1 MPAKNENAVHQIHR
15 GACFAGKPRS
25 YSERSLGQQHHFSSG
40 RLGRLRL
47 QFNAQKVQLMTISRR
62 AVFLDHPSLDLGDLD
77 LNPLRDCFSE
87 LELFAQTTP
96 DQVIER
102 LKGASVAISNK
113 IVIDAAAMAASPA
126 LKLILITATGTNNV
140 DLAAARA
147 HGITVCNCQGY
158 GTPSV
163 AQHTIMLLLNLATR
177 LADYQKA
184 VAEGRWQQAKQ
195 FCLLDYPIVELE
207 GKTLG
212 LLGHGE
218 LGSAVAR
225 LAEAFGMRVLLG
237 QIPGRPAR
245 PDRLPLE
252 ELLPQID
259 ALTLHC
265 PLNEHTRHFI
275 GARELASMKPG
286 AFVVNTARGGL
297 IDEHALADALR
308 NGHLGGA
315 ATDVLS
321 VEPPTAGNPLLAQD
335 IPRLIVT
342 PHNAW
347 GSREARQRIVG
358 QLTEN
363 AQGYFSGQALR
374 VVS

>member
-1 MPAKNENAVHQIHR
+1 
-15 GACFAGKPRS
+15 
-25 YSERSLGQQHHFSSG
+25 
-40 RLGRLRL
+40 
-47 QFNAQKVQLMTISRR
+47 MTNIVR

-77 LNPLRDCFSE
+77 LGPLRNCFGD
-87 LELFAQTTP
+87 LQLFARTTP

-102 LKGASVAISNK
+102 LKGATVAITNK
-113 IVIDAAAMAASPA
+113 SVIDAQAMAASPE
-126 LKLILITATGTNNV
+126 LKLILISATGTNNV
-140 DLAAARA
+140 DLAAARS

-184 VAEGRWQQAKQ
+184 VGEGRWQQASQ

-218 LGSAVAR
+218 LGSAVGR

-237 QIPGRPAR
+237 QLPGRPAR
-245 PDRLPLE
+245 ADRLPLE
-252 ELLPQID
+252 QLLPQVD

-265 PLNEHTRHFI
+265 PLNEHTRNFI
-275 GARELASMKPG
+275 GARELAQLKPG

-297 IDEHALADALR
+297 IDEQALAEALR
-308 NGHLGGA
+308 SGHLGGA

-321 VEPPTAGNPLLAQD
+321 VEPPAQGNPLLAGD

-358 QLTEN
+358 QMSEN
-363 AQGYFSGQALR
+363 AQGFFSDTARR

>member
-1 MPAKNENAVHQIHR
+1 MTNNA
-15 GACFAGKPRS
+15 
-25 YSERSLGQQHHFSSG
+25 
-40 RLGRLRL
+40 
-47 QFNAQKVQLMTISRR
+47 R

-77 LNPLRDCFSE
+77 LGPLRDCFEE
-87 LELFAQTTP
+87 LQLFARTTP
-96 DQVIER
+96 EQVTER
-102 LKGASVAISNK
+102 LKGATVAITNK
-113 IVIDAAAMAASPA
+113 IVIDAAAMAANPE
-126 LKLILITATGTNNV
+126 LKLILISATGTNNV
-140 DLAAARA
+140 DLAAARS

-184 VAEGRWQQAKQ
+184 VGEGRWQQATQ
-195 FCLLDYPIVELE
+195 FCLLDYPIIELQ

-237 QIPGRPAR
+237 LIPGRPAR

-252 ELLPQID
+252 QLLGQVD

-265 PLNEHTRHFI
+265 PLNEHTRGFI
-275 GARELASMKPG
+275 GARELALLKPG
-286 AFVVNTARGGL
+286 VLVVNTARGGL
-297 IDEHALADALR
+297 IDEQALAESLR
-308 NGHLGGA
+308 SGHLGGA

-321 VEPPTAGNPLLAQD
+321 VEPPTQGNPLLAGD

-358 QLTEN
+358 QMSEN
-363 AQGYFSGQALR
+363 ARGFFSGTPQR

>member
-1 MPAKNENAVHQIHR
+1 
-15 GACFAGKPRS
+15 
-25 YSERSLGQQHHFSSG
+25 
-40 RLGRLRL
+40 
-47 QFNAQKVQLMTISRR
+47 MTNNRR

-77 LNPLRDCFSE
+77 LSELHNSFSE
-87 LELFAQTTP
+87 LQLFSDTTP
-96 DQVIER
+96 QNLVGRVHGAQV
-102 LKGASVAISNK
+102 VISNK
-113 IVIDAAAMAASPA
+113 IALNSETLAACPE
-126 LKLILITATGTNNV
+126 LKLILVSATGTNNV
-140 DLAAARA
+140 DLEAARA
-147 HGITVCNCQGY
+147 HGITVSNCQGY

-177 LADYQKA
+177 SKDYQRDVSAGK
-184 VAEGRWQQAKQ
+184 WQEAKQ
-195 FCLLDYPIVELE
+195 FCLLDHPIIELE

-218 LGSAVAR
+218 LGGAVAR

-237 QIPGRPAR
+237 AIPGRPAR
-245 PDRLPLE
+245 ADRVPLD
-252 ELLPQID
+252 ELLKQVD

-265 PLNEHTRHFI
+265 PLNEHTRDFI
-275 GARELASMKPG
+275 GARELALLKPG
-286 AFVVNTARGGL
+286 ALVVNTARGGL
-297 IDEHALADALR
+297 INEQALADALR

-321 VEPPTAGNPLLAQD
+321 VEPPVNGNPLLAGD

-358 QLTEN
+358 QLAEN
-363 AQGYFSGQALR
+363 ARGFFSGTPLR

>member
-1 MPAKNENAVHQIHR
+1 
-15 GACFAGKPRS
+15 
-25 YSERSLGQQHHFSSG
+25 
-40 RLGRLRL
+40 
-47 QFNAQKVQLMTISRR
+47 MTNSRR

-77 LNPLRDCFSE
+77 LSPLRDCFDD
-87 LELFAQTTP
+87 LQLFAQTAP

-102 LKGASVAISNK
+102 LKGATVAISNK
-113 IVIDAAAMAASPA
+113 ILIDAAAIAAGPE

-184 VAEGRWQQAKQ
+184 VGEARWQQAKQ
-195 FCLLDYPIVELE
+195 FCLLDYPIVELQ

-218 LGSAVAR
+218 LGGAVAR

-237 QIPGRPAR
+237 QSGRPAR
-245 PDRLPLE
+245 ADRLPLDQ
-252 ELLPQID
+252 LLPQVD

-297 IDEHALADALR
+297 IDEQALADALR

-321 VEPPTAGNPLLAQD
+321 VEPPSAATRYWPPTFHD
-335 IPRLIVT
+335 
-342 PHNAW
+342 
-347 GSREARQRIVG
+347 
-358 QLTEN
+358 
-363 AQGYFSGQALR
+363 
-374 VVS
+374 

>member
-1 MPAKNENAVHQIHR
+1 
-15 GACFAGKPRS
+15 
-25 YSERSLGQQHHFSSG
+25 
-40 RLGRLRL
+40 
-47 QFNAQKVQLMTISRR
+47 MTNTAR
-62 AVFLDHPSLDLGDLD
+62 AVFLDHSSLDLGDLD
-77 LNPLRDCFSE
+77 LAPLRNCFGE
-87 LELFAQTTP
+87 LQLFARTLP
-96 DQVIER
+96 GQVSER
-102 LKGASVAISNK
+102 LQDATVAITNK
-113 IVIDAAAMAASPA
+113 VVIDAAAMAANAS
-126 LKLILITATGTNNV
+126 LKLILISATGTNNV
-140 DLAAARA
+140 DLQAARR

-184 VAEGRWQQAKQ
+184 VGEGRWQQAAQ
-195 FCLLDYPIVELE
+195 FCLLDYPIVELQ

-218 LGSAVAR
+218 LGSAVGR

-237 QIPGRPAR
+237 QVPGRPAR
-245 PDRLPLE
+245 PDRLPLDQ
-252 ELLPQID
+252 LLPQVD

-275 GARELASMKPG
+275 GPRELALLKPG
-286 AFVVNTARGGL
+286 AFVLNTARGGL
-297 IDEHALADALR
+297 IDEQALADALR
-308 NGHLGGA
+308 SGHLGGA

-321 VEPPTAGNPLLAQD
+321 VEPPTQGNPLLAAD

-363 AQGYFSGQALR
+363 AQGFFSGAARR

>member
-1 MPAKNENAVHQIHR
+1 
-15 GACFAGKPRS
+15 
-25 YSERSLGQQHHFSSG
+25 
-40 RLGRLRL
+40 
-47 QFNAQKVQLMTISRR
+47 MTNNRR
-62 AVFLDHPSLDLGDLD
+62 AVFLDHTSLDLGDLD
-77 LNPLRDCFSE
+77 LSGLRDSFSS
-87 LELFAQTTP
+87 LQLCQQTTP
-96 DQVIER
+96 QNVVER
-102 LKGASVAISNK
+102 LQDAQVAISNK
-113 IVIDAAAMAASPA
+113 VLLNAETLAACPA
-126 LKLILITATGTNNV
+126 LKLILIAATGTNNV

-147 HGITVCNCQGY
+147 LGITVSNCQGY

-177 LADYQKA
+177 LKDYQRDVDA
-184 VAEGRWQQAKQ
+184 GLWQQSKQ

-225 LAEAFGMRVLLG
+225 LAQAFGMRVMLAA
-237 QIPGRPAR
+237 IPGRPAR
-245 PDRLPLE
+245 ADRVPLE
-252 ELLPQID
+252 QLLPQVD

-265 PLNEHTRHFI
+265 PLNEHTRDLI
-275 GARELASMKPG
+275 GARQLALLKPG
-286 AFVVNTARGGL
+286 AFIVNTARGGL
-297 IDEHALADALR
+297 INEQALADALR
-308 NGHLGGA
+308 SGHLGGA

-321 VEPPTAGNPLLAQD
+321 VEPPVHGNPLLAGD

-342 PHNAW
+342 PHSAW

-363 AQGYFSGQALR
+363 ALGFFSGAPQR

>member
-1 MPAKNENAVHQIHR
+1 
-15 GACFAGKPRS
+15 
-25 YSERSLGQQHHFSSG
+25 
-40 RLGRLRL
+40 
-47 QFNAQKVQLMTISRR
+47 MTNTAR

-77 LNPLRDCFSE
+77 LKPLRDCFDD
-87 LELFAQTTP
+87 LQLFARTTS
-96 DQVIER
+96 DQVSER
-102 LKGASVAISNK
+102 LKGASVAITNK
-113 IVIDAAAMAASPA
+113 AVIDAAAMAANPG
-126 LKLILITATGTNNV
+126 LKLILISATGTNNV
-140 DLAAARA
+140 DLEAARR

-184 VAEGRWQQAKQ
+184 VGNGRWQQASQ
-195 FCLLDYPIVELE
+195 FCLLDYPIVELQ

-218 LGSAVAR
+218 LGSAVGR
-225 LAEAFGMRVLLG
+225 LAEAFGMHVLLG

-245 PDRLPLE
+245 SDRLPLD
-252 ELLPQID
+252 ELLSQVD

-275 GARELASMKPG
+275 GARELARLKPG

-297 IDEHALADALR
+297 IDEQALAEALR

-321 VEPPTAGNPLLAQD
+321 VEPPTQGNPLLAGD

-358 QLTEN
+358 QMTEN
-363 AQGYFSGQALR
+363 ALGFFSGTARR